1 MSSLDNW
8 RRSRNWKPDP
18 ATAPKDEKKVE
29 PTPAPEPEVEM
40 DDETRAFDLGNT
52 GPASIEEQEILEDVR
67 RAEER
72 NPGGVA
78 FARMIVES
86 MEENDRKHGRTR

>member
-1 MSSLDNW
+1 M
-8 RRSRNWKPDP
+8 
-18 ATAPKDEKKVE
+18 TDEE
-29 PTPAPEPEVEM
+29 
-40 DDETRAFDLGNT
+40 RAWDLGNV
-52 GPASIEEQEILEDVR
+52 GPASLEEQELLEDVR

-72 NPGGVA
+72 NPGAVA